1 MQALNLIQLLS
12 TVVHQAA
19 GKLPSFQVKT
29 ANTFPDAEGAVNFL
43 QTRWQKTFAP
53 SHHSLVGA
61 LIDPDLSRG
70 FEIVGDP
77 VFPVSQAILL
87 GKNQC
92 PYLVLGVKELRQDSL
107 FQAIG
112 NDRRNSRRRRLFR
125 RADFRGDAAGAE

>member
-1 MQALNLIQLLS
+1 MSIS
-12 TVVHQAA
+12 C
-19 GKLPSFQVKT
+19 SFFFFFSSRRRHTRCSRDCSSDVCSS
-29 ANTFPDAEGAVNFL
+29 DLAVTFL

-112 NDRRNSRRRRLFR
+112 NDRRNSRRR
-125 RADFRGDAAGAE
+125 